1 MSVQSAIERIK
12 RGIQLAAEAGD
23 FDALDDLIVILEAL
37 ERENNMEN
45 QEVYQTNVNGAN
57 E

>member
-23 FDALDDLIVILEAL
+23 FDTLDDLIVILEAL

-45 QEVYQTNVNGAN
+45 QEVYQTN
-57 E
+57 